1 MNLGS
6 LLRTR
11 LQRAGIIQQIEPVGA
26 PAQEPGRC
34 VVQDWVFGC
43 SFKMQTVMLSAL
55 RGCDGKGKEDP
66 SKHLVRQLRSVILHN
81 ASPGDGKFM
90 QVGDFQKCLDAV
102 TEDLDHY
109 PVHWVT
115 HFMHACEIIG
125 YMHRDGRVRAQ
136 WQNAYRQFVDALHL
150 MPETEFELSARLMD
164 GPVSP
169 VRKFTPVVYSEPTC
183 SGGYAG

>member
-1 MNLGS
+1 
-6 LLRTR
+6 
-11 LQRAGIIQQIEPVGA
+11 
-26 PAQEPGRC
+26 
-34 VVQDWVFGC
+34 VQDWVFRC

-66 SKHLVRQLRSVILHN
+66 SKHLVRLLRSVILHN

-125 YMHRDGRVRAQ
+125 FKHPDGRVRVQ
-136 WQNAYRQFVDALHL
+136 WHNAYLQFVDALHL
-150 MPETEFELSARLMD
+150 MPETETELTYRLTD

-169 VRKFTPVVYSEPTC
+169 VKRFTPVVYREPAR
-183 SGGYAG
+183 SDGYAG